1 MTKPLLVLAAAVIA
15 HWLALASVR
24 PSEAPP
30 QLAQPLDRFPLQL
43 GDWISVANLPL
54 HPDVRA
60 TIAADQFVSR
70 RYLHSTTGDFGEL
83 FITYFGSQSPTAAA
97 DREPHLPTICLPA
110 AGWTITG
117 QTALP
122 SATLLHISS
131 GRAQRDV
138 LFWQQTP
145 TRRFANPLL
154 SRWYGP
160 LDQWRTGR
168 NDLAMVRIV
177 LPAGPRSVEAAQT
190 LLPAIASHL
199 QSWLS
204 GSPFTLGGSKL

>member
-1 MTKPLLVLAAAVIA
+1 MTKPLLVLAAAIAA
-15 HWLALASVR
+15 HWLTLASVR
-24 PSEAPP
+24 RTEAP

-43 GDWISVANLPL
+43 GDWVSVANIPL

-70 RYLHSTTGDFGEL
+70 RYLHSSTGEFGEL
-83 FITYFGSQSPTAAA
+83 FIAYFASQSPAATV

-122 SATLLHISS
+122 SATLLHIAS
-131 GRAQRDV
+131 GHARRDV

-154 SRWYGP
+154 SRVYSP

-168 NDLAMVRIV
+168 NDLAMIRIV
-177 LPAGPRSVEAAQT
+177 LPAGASHS
-190 LLPAIASHL
+190 LLPAVDGHL
-199 QSWLS
+199 QSWLA
-204 GSPFTLGGSKL
+204 GVPFSLGGSKL